1 MSVGKV
7 FRKGLP
13 FSNVV
18 AAGVATANIT
28 PGRTIERIVLE
39 LGGTAFTKAMLTLV
53 ELKANG
59 RTFFKGS
66 ASQIDKVNK
75 YRGIT
80 DDAAYLTLD
89 FTEIKGRD
97 KLDQLVGGFDTSKGI
112 SNITIECTIA
122 GATAPTLAMYVVE
135 SGAQQGD
142 YSPLM
147 SKLLRYSFN
156 TSVGGQILVPLP
168 FSDRGAAIKRI
179 HFDCAG
185 GLMTDL
191 EVKENSLTIFEASS
205 AVNEFIQ
212 GEHGRVPQ
220 TDWFTADFI
229 VDGNQG
235 NCWDTRNAKSIE
247 VLPTFSAAESGYI
260 LVEYYDILN
269 NL

>member
-18 AAGVATANIT
+18 ASGVATANIT
-28 PGRTIERIVLE
+28 PGRTIERVILQ
-39 LGGTAFTKAMLTLV
+39 LGGTSFTKAMLTLV

-66 ASQIDKVNK
+66 ASQIDKVNR
-75 YRGIT
+75 YRGIA
-80 DDAAYLTLD
+80 DDAAFLTLD

-112 SNITIECTIA
+112 SNITMECTIA
-122 GATAPTLAMYVVE
+122 GATGPTLQMHIVE
-135 SGAQQGD
+135 SGAQVGE
-142 YSPLM
+142 YSPII

-168 FSDRGAAIKRI
+168 FAERGAAIKRI
-179 HFDCAG
+179 HFDCTG

-191 EVKENSLTIFEASS
+191 EVKENSLTIFEAAAS
-205 AVNEFIQ
+205 VNEFIQ
-212 GEHGRVPQ
+212 AEHGRVPQ
-220 TDWFTADFI
+220 TNWFTADFI

-235 NCWDTRNAKSIE
+235 NAWDTRSARSIE